1 MTDVTRF
8 CAGEDGWTDSPTAG
22 GGPATSPARWPAADA
37 AASSKDA
44 SRVPPHQEARD
55 LPLSVNSCRIGQL
68 TATAYTIPT
77 DNPEA
82 DGTIAW
88 DTTTMVVVQAAAD
101 GVVGTGWTYGAAA
114 IAPLIQHTLAPAVLA
129 HPAMDTRGA
138 WQDMVRSLRN
148 VGRPGLGAMALSAVD
163 NALWDLKARLLGLPL
178 HRLLGASR
186 SRVPVYGSGGFTTYD
201 HDQLTA
207 QLKGWLDQGI
217 GAVKIKIAESW
228 GSRVR
233 RDLDR
238 VEQTLEVVGPD
249 VQVFVDAN
257 GGYTVGPAIRIGHTL
272 DALGVTWFE
281 EPVSSD
287 DLTGLRD
294 IRNATRLDV
303 AAGEYTDSLD
313 YAQRMCAADAV
324 DCLQVDVTRCGGITE
339 LLRIAAV
346 AAAHHL
352 QISGHC
358 SPYQH
363 APALAP
369 IANLR
374 HVEYFHDHAH
384 IEQDYFTGTKP
395 AHNGHLYLP
404 ETPGTGIDFINERAA
419 PYRATAET

>member
-1 MTDVTRF
+1 MTHVTRF
-8 CAGEDGWTDSPTAG
+8 CGPEDGWTDPPTDA
-22 GGPATSPARWPAADA
+22 ADTADA
-37 AASSKDA
+37 AVSLQHSPQEL
-44 SRVPPHQEARD
+44 PPHQAPG
-55 LPLSVNSCRIGQL
+55 LPRPVNSCRIGKL

-77 DNPEA
+77 DCPEA

-88 DTTTMVVVQAAAD
+88 DSTTIVVVQATAD

-114 IAPLIQHTLAPAVLA
+114 IALLIRHTLAPLVLA
-129 HPAMDTRGA
+129 RPAMDTRGA

-163 NALWDLKARLLGLPL
+163 NALWDLKARLLGVPL

-207 QLKGWLDQGI
+207 QLKGWLDDGI
-217 GAVKIKIAESW
+217 AAVKIKIAESW
-228 GSRVR
+228 GSRIR

-238 VEQTLEVVGPD
+238 VDQTLECVGPD
-249 VQVFVDAN
+249 VEVFVDAN
-257 GGYTVGPAIRIGHTL
+257 GGYTVGQAIRVGHTL

-287 DLTGLRD
+287 DLTGLRAV
-294 IRNATRLDV
+294 RQATRLDV

-313 YAQRMCAADAV
+313 YAQRMCAAGAV
-324 DCLQVDVTRCGGITE
+324 DCLQVDVTRCGGVTE

-346 AAAHHL
+346 AAAYHL

-363 APALAP
+363 APALAT

-374 HVEYFHDHAH
+374 HVEYFHDHAR
-384 IEQDYFTGTKP
+384 IEQDYFTGTNS

-419 PYRATAET
+419 PYLATA